1 MFSAKEA
8 AYDITNISSA
18 WIFEYY
24 LKLDTKLTGQAVKL
38 KSVFNPNDKNPSFNI
53 YISSHYKNYW
63 FKCFSTGLT
72 GNAISLVMY
81 LYNLSYDD
89 AIKRISSDY
98 QHYVTKTGRL
108 VEEQVQVIY
117 SKWEMADY
125 EVRNWN
131 KIDVGFWSP
140 YNIGSSLLEEYNVKP
155 LAKYTM
161 QRDGNQYFTINGQL
175 VYGYFTA
182 NGELYKIYQ
191 PANPDKKFFNIMPNY
206 LQGWDQIQG
215 KSALFICSSLKDIM
229 TLKSLKIEGDYIAPS
244 SEISNIDSIIHWI
257 NAYPKKYTI
266 FDNDQTG
273 IQMMQKYNANYGLP
287 YLHINLSKDISDS
300 VKDHGAKTVRDLVR
314 SML

>member
-1 MFSAKEA
+1 
-8 AYDITNISSA
+8 
-18 WIFEYY
+18 
-24 LKLDTKLTGQAVKL
+24 
-38 KSVFNPNDKNPSFNI
+38 
-53 YISSHYKNYW
+53 
-63 FKCFSTGLT
+63 
-72 GNAISLVMY
+72 MY